1 MIEALLRAG
10 ADVNARSEA
19 GGTALME
26 AASSGQVEAV
36 RALLAAGADATLKDG
51 NGDALWYARHPSE
64 DADRK
69 AAAACVKLLQGEAKK
84 PAAKPGASTLV
95 EVRYAPAVEG
105 KTPVTLKATAP
116 LTLTFHE
123 LDYESD
129 GPRLG
134 KVTETKQLAAG
145 ETHTFSHVQPFDM
158 PVQGI
163 CAQPQQGERK
173 CWLPQDD
180 ESDDGGRFIMAPGF
194 VLKK

>member
-1 MIEALLRAG
+1 MQKPDTLFRPVLPALFVAAALTLSSAG
-10 ADVNARSEA
+10 AWAKGAKSKRAKTKS
-19 GGTALME
+19 
-26 AASSGQVEAV
+26 AA
-36 RALLAAGADATLKDG
+36 
-51 NGDALWYARHPSE
+51 
-64 DADRK
+64 
-69 AAAACVKLLQGEAKK
+69 
-84 PAAKPGASTLV
+84 TLV

-129 GPRLG
+129 GSRLG
-134 KVTETKQLAAG
+134 KVTETIQLAAG
-145 ETHTFSHVQPFDM
+145 ETHTFSHEQPFDI

-163 CAQPQQGERK
+163 CAQPQQGKRK